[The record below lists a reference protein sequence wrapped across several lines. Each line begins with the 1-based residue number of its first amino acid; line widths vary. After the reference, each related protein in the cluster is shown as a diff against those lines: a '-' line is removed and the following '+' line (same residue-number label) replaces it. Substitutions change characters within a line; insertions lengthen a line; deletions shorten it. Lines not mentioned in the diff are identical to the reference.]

1 VDVASIDHAT
11 QLSDVTMRLMRAR
24 GIFAVPTFTIFEYFA
39 DHAPTPEAA
48 TREHAMLDY
57 KIHEFRRQVA
67 AGVPFAVGSD
77 VGPFPHGT
85 QARELILMVRYGMKP
100 LAVLQADMINGA
112 KLLRWDGQIGELKA
126 GYYADII
133 AVPGNP
139 LDDISVVEHVRFVM
153 KNGVVVRQ

>member
-1 VDVASIDHAT
+1 
-11 QLSDVTMRLMRAR
+11 
-24 GIFAVPTFTIFEYFA
+24 
-39 DHAPTPEAA
+39 
-48 TREHAMLDY
+48 
-57 KIHEFRRQVA
+57 
-67 AGVPFAVGSD
+67 
-77 VGPFPHGT
+77 
-85 QARELILMVRYGMKP
+85 
-100 LAVLQADMINGA
+100 MINGA